1 MHGGGDGEAGDVVG
15 ALDPEAPVA
24 APRRRLHVA
33 GLAEHPAQVVPGGG
47 QRGDELEG
55 VLGAGAVGDAPD
67 MDAAVLVRGEDPP
80 ARGRQRLEQLL
91 AARRSSNAASASAW
105 EPRLNSG
112 AAPPCTL
119 RAPPA
124 PPRHL
129 RMGPALGEGARRQRE
144 RGLTRAGVLL
154 CRLPLRRNRL
164 AAPELLRRC

>member
-1 MHGGGDGEAGDVVG
+1 MASAARAVISVGGGCGVVHGGGDGEAGDVVG

-55 VLGAGAVGDAPD
+55 VLGAGAAGDAPD
-67 MDAAVLVRGEDPP
+67 ADAAVLVRGEDPP

-105 EPRLNSG
+105 EPATAEAMMPGRRAG
-112 AAPPCTL
+112 APL
-119 RAPPA
+119 RHHARCA
-124 PPRHL
+124 LPPR
-129 RMGPALGEGARRQRE
+129 RRASSVWGP
-144 RGLTRAGVLL
+144 
-154 CRLPLRRNRL
+154 P
-164 AAPELLRRC
+164 